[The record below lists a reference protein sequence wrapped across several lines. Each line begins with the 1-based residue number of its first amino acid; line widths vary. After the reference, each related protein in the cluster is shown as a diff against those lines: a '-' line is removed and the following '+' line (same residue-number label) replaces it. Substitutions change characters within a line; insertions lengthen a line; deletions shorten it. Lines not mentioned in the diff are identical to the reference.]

1 MIKIQEL
8 IGEVRNELGS
18 SFIATDIVNLKDG
31 LPIASASISPDINV
45 DENVARMTMVM
56 KLATKVTDKIQVGN
70 VDDLL
75 TTIKSGYLLMKT
87 IGDGSYFWILS
98 VTDEATLGM
107 VRIIMNDYA
116 DKIWD
121 AIPK

>member
-18 SFIATDIVNLKDG
+18 SFMATDIVDLKDG
-31 LPIASASISPDINV
+31 LPIASATVSPNINA

-56 KLATKVTDKIQVGN
+56 KLAMRVSDKIKIGEVE
-70 VDDLL
+70 DML
-75 TTIKSGYLLMKT
+75 TTIGSGYLLMKT
-87 IGDGSYFWILS
+87 IGDGSYYWILL
-98 VTDEATLGM
+98 VNEDATLGM
-107 VRIIMNDYA
+107 TRIIMNEYA
-116 DKIWD
+116 DKIWN